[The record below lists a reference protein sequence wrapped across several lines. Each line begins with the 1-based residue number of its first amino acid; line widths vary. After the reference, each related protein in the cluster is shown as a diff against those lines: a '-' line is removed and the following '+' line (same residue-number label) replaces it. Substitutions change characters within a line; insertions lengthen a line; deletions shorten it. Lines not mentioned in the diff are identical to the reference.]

1 MWLFTLAAQLS
12 TISGNGPH
20 AHALRV
26 ARCPPRGPRSA
37 LGRPGGRTYF
47 TFVTMRT
54 QLVPAALIALL
65 VVLHA
70 QLWFG
75 RGSVPNVA
83 KLQDQLQTQKTSN
96 QQAALFNERLAAEIN
111 DLQEGLEMVEERA
124 RAELGMV
131 KANEIYVQIAK

>member
-1 MWLFTLAAQLS
+1 
-12 TISGNGPH
+12 
-20 AHALRV
+20 
-26 ARCPPRGPRSA
+26 
-37 LGRPGGRTYF
+37 
-47 TFVTMRT
+47 MRDRII
-54 QLVPAALIALL
+54 PAALIALL

-83 KLQDQLQTQKTSN
+83 LLQEQVVALKQHNLRAS
-96 QQAALFNERLAAEIN
+96 QANTRLAAEIA

-131 KANEIYVQIAK
+131 KANEIYVQVAR